1 MEFAPGAG
9 ARIRHSSVIDQQRVP
24 RVGPALRL
32 PVSRSLPGTGLRGGT
47 GDGVSSLRV
56 ALTDRGWLRGAATGI
71 ALTAAALLSACA
83 TPEAADFGGRWR
95 AVNRFADTPQPIPL
109 QQAYVYQASP
119 ADGTLKAMLSRW
131 ARDAR
136 MTLSYQHPNDYTLH
150 GPVGSIRTT
159 SLEQAAS
166 ALSSAYAAHG
176 VHVLVDRTQIVVS
189 QGMPDGPPAAAGRD
203 G

>member
-9 ARIRHSSVIDQQRVP
+9 ARIRRSSIIDQRVP
-24 RVGPALRL
+24 HIGQARRLHVSFRLLPAA
-32 PVSRSLPGTGLRGGT
+32 
-47 GDGVSSLRV
+47 V
-56 ALTDRGWLRGAATGI
+56 AGRGWASAAISGAVLVAV
-71 ALTAAALLSACA
+71 ALLSACA
-83 TPEAADFGGRWR
+83 TPDAAEFGGRWR
-95 AVNRFADTPQPIPL
+95 AVNRFADTPQAIPL

-150 GPVGSIRTT
+150 GPVGGIRTT

-176 VHVLVDRTQIVVS
+176 VHVLVDRTQIIVS
-189 QGMPDGPPAAAGRD
+189 QGRPDEPPAAAGRD